1 MGTMLQNMANTVKDI
16 VPLKMLL
23 LLFYS
28 IINFPNSGKMPW
40 ETLLLKY
47 GKEGINN
54 VVVPCKIKRD
64 IAWLSTVVI
73 KKLV

>member
-1 MGTMLQNMANTVKDI
+1 MLQNMANTVKDT